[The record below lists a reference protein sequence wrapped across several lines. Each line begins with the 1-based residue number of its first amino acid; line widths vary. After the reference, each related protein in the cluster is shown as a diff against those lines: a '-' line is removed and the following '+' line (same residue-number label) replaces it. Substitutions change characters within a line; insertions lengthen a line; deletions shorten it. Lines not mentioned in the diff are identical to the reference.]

1 MFVWFQDEM
10 TIYYGTHK
18 NCFKTDLFSWWYIC
32 INRICN
38 NRRLIGALFQIIVIA
53 RHLLLK
59 RLSPLVIRHW
69 RQSLL
74 IPGYYYIDHDGHW
87 QWLSRA
93 QMIFKSYTLQEN
105 CFPLQID
112 LPTVKVSKFRWI
124 IFQQNLL
131 WVFPQCLCRY
141 HWSLLCCYQVR
152 YLALSCW

>member
-1 MFVWFQDEM
+1 M
-10 TIYYGTHK
+10 
-18 NCFKTDLFSWWYIC
+18 
-32 INRICN
+32 
-38 NRRLIGALFQIIVIA
+38 
-53 RHLLLK
+53 LLLMMMLMMLRRRK
-59 RLSPLVIRHW
+59 SDNLRQWLFMQWRPTMVRQRMRSREESVIRHW

-152 YLALSCW
+152 YLAQLLIVNSDIFANFFTFA